1 MLSAMH
7 CQAHCCFRM
16 ETEITSEIEMAKK
29 KDKDANAVALGRKG
43 GKARRNSLTPEQ
55 RKEIA
60 SKAAK
65 TRWSRPRAG
74 DQKFN

>member
-1 MLSAMH
+1 
-7 CQAHCCFRM
+7 
-16 ETEITSEIEMAKK
+16 MAKK

-43 GKARRNSLTPEQ
+43 GKARRNKLTPER

-65 TRWSRPRAG
+65 SRWSREQSGNEKPS
-74 DQKFN
+74 

>member
-1 MLSAMH
+1 MP
-7 CQAHCCFRM
+7 
-16 ETEITSEIEMAKK
+16 KK

-43 GKARRNSLTPEQ
+43 GRARRDKLTSEQ

-65 TRWSRPRAG
+65 ARWLKARTVDEELG
-74 DQKFN
+74 

>member
-1 MLSAMH
+1 MG
-7 CQAHCCFRM
+7 
-16 ETEITSEIEMAKK
+16 KK

-43 GKARRNSLTPEQ
+43 GRARRNRLTPEQ

-65 TRWSRPRAG
+65 ARWSKEKSG
-74 DQKFN
+74 DEEPS

>member
-1 MLSAMH
+1 
-7 CQAHCCFRM
+7 
-16 ETEITSEIEMAKK
+16 MAEKKDK

-43 GKARRNSLTPEQ
+43 GKARRNKLTSEQ

-65 TRWSRPRAG
+65 ARWSKAQSSRESPS
-74 DQKFN
+74 